1 MSAQTGSRP
10 PPLMAEDSHDA
21 FEAQYEPLS
30 PTSSCATGDVG
41 NVNWGS
47 IDFEELLYTDEA
59 LQV

>member
-1 MSAQTGSRP
+1 
-10 PPLMAEDSHDA
+10 MAEDSHDA